1 MKIIELPNVD
11 TPQPEKK
18 LPTRGRRSVKVSSTK
33 VVQPDVQT
41 VPPEGPLL
49 LPSLS
54 PNPKEAL
61 VKHCTYQTL
70 AFILWTKAYHE
81 DHTTLVVYSFPFFTR
96 GVLEHVWWPTIQTD
110 DLLYHTILLL
120 NSLHLE
126 KLQQGLSAWRSQT
139 KELMRECISIL
150 RSRIDDGSVP
160 IETIMSVAIL
170 ASIAVRALK
179 LLQKS
184 VFITSCRPSAG
195 M

>member
-1 MKIIELPNVD
+1 MKIIDLPSVD
-11 TPQPEKK
+11 TAQPEKR
-18 LPTRGRRSVKVSSTK
+18 LPVRGRRSLRVSGTK
-33 VVQPDVQT
+33 VVQPDAQA
-41 VPPEGPLL
+41 VPPERPFI
-49 LPSLS
+49 LPSPS
-54 PNPKEAL
+54 PDPKEAL

-70 AFILWTKAYHE
+70 VFILWTKAYHE

-96 GVLEHVWWPTIQTD
+96 SVLEHVWWPTIQTD

-126 KLQQGLSAWRSQT
+126 KLQKGLSAWRSQT

-179 LLQKS
+179 SLQKY
-184 VFITSCRPSAG
+184 VFITSCRPSEG